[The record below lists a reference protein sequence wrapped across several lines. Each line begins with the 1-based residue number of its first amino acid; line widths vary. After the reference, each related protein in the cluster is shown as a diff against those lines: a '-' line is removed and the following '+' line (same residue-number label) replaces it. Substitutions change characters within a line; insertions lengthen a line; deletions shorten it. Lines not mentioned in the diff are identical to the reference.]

1 MRPALPAAI
10 ALAASLVLSGCA
22 VGATAP
28 GAGATASDDRV
39 ASTPSS
45 SPTPSAPPDVPPA
58 PAPAPSVPL
67 SDASL
72 GAAATAPTV
81 PPVRVEV
88 PSLGIDISIAAESVD
103 DTGALALPENPDVA
117 SWYRWGPSPWNPEG
131 ATVIASHVDSLEYGL
146 GQFARLPDATAG
158 TRISVTAADGRVAD
172 FEVQH
177 VDLAEKD
184 GIDWGQVFD
193 REGPAR
199 LVLIT
204 CGGEFD
210 YDTGHYRSN
219 VIVTAVP
226 VPAA

>member
-1 MRPALPAAI
+1 AAVV
-10 ALAASLVLSGCA
+10 LAASLLLSGCA
-22 VGATAP
+22 AGANPP

-39 ASTPSS
+39 TSTPSA
-45 SPTPSAPPDVPPA
+45 SPTPSDPPTAPPA
-58 PAPAPSVPL
+58 TTPSVPL

-88 PSLGIDISIAAESVD
+88 PSLGIDVSVAAEGVD
-103 DTGALALPENPDVA
+103 AAGALALPEDPDVA
-117 SWYRWGPSPWNPEG
+117 SWYRWGPSPWSPEG
-131 ATVIASHVDSLEYGL
+131 ATVIASHVDSLKYGL

-177 VDLAEKD
+177 VDLAAKD

-193 REGPAR
+193 RAGPSR

-219 VIVTAVP
+219 VFVTAVP